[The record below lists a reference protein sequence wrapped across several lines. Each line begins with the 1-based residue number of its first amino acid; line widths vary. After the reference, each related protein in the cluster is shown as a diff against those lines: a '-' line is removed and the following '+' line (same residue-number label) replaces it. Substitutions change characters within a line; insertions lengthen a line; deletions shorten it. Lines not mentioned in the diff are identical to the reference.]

1 MENDNFN
8 NQVCQEDLKSAQ
20 DVIQA
25 SVDRTGRFDL
35 AQWAVIYEK

>member
-1 MENDNFN
+1 MITLITK
-8 NQVCQEDLKSAQ
+8 CARKILKSAQ

-25 SVDRTGRFDL
+25 TVGRIGRFDL